1 MEDAW
6 LGEINR
12 AATVK
17 VRIVAGYKEADN
29 EEAGPSSKRL
39 RV

>member
-1 MEDAW
+1 
-6 LGEINR
+6 
-12 AATVK
+12 